1 MRRKRS
7 CNVISISYAN
17 ASQMNS
23 PKIRIQHAKN
33 LPQNNVIISNVIKNT
48 FFRNL
53 EKCNYHKIQSLS

>member
-17 ASQMNS
+17 APQMNN
-23 PKIRIQHAKN
+23 PKIRIQHAKSV
-33 LPQNNVIISNVIKNT
+33 PQNNVIISNVIKNT

-53 EKCNYHKIQSLS
+53 EKCSYHKIQSLS